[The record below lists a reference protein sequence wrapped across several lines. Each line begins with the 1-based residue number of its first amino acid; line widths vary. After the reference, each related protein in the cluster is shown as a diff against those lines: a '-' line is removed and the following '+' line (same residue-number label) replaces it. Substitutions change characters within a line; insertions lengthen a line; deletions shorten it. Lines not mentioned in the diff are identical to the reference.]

1 MVIQSQKTGRVWKTP
16 FRKSGHK
23 YTCILV
29 MGEGV
34 VKVCQIEGK
43 NLVSLGL
50 TIAHGNS
57 NTANQARTQLIP
69 YHVFVVCTLIII
81 IINYM
86 QSSFY
91 T

>member
-43 NLVSLGL
+43 N
-50 TIAHGNS
+50 
-57 NTANQARTQLIP
+57 
-69 YHVFVVCTLIII
+69 F
-81 IINYM
+81 
-86 QSSFY
+86 
-91 T
+91 